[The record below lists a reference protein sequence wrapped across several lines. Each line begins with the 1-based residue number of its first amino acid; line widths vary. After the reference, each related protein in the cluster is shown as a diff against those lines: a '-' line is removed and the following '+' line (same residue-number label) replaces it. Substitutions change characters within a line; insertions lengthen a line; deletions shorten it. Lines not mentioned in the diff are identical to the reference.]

1 MKDFSAVDLTAAAVG
16 FPARLCVITRRD
28 GEVYRFA
35 ESDEPIVV
43 GGDTYSLAPGLQ
55 ISAIKHTSD
64 GGVPSC
70 TVAAVH
76 ELGGIFDTQDV
87 DIGFFDAAAVEIH
100 LVDRANLAAG
110 KGMMFKGTIADISYN
125 TEHQVI
131 FDVKGPVVS
140 AKVLMTQRR
149 SPMCR
154 TDLYSVLCGV
164 DKTAWDVATTVD
176 AIGTAF
182 SFTVTGGLSQATGWF
197 NQGVVVMPNGLGF
210 EIANWTQSTQ
220 TINTYLPINRILSA
234 GLALT
239 LYPGCDKTLGPN
251 GCQKYSN
258 QLNFQ
263 GEPHFTGTAAAA
275 QQV

>member
-1 MKDFSAVDLTAAAVG
+1 MKDFSCIDITAAAVG
-16 FPARLCVITRRD
+16 FPARICVITRRD

-43 GGDTYSLAPGLQ
+43 DGDTYALAPGLN
-55 ISAIKHTSD
+55 ISAVTHTD
-64 GGVPSC
+64 NGEVPSC
-70 TVAAVH
+70 SISAVH

-87 DIGFFDAAAVEIH
+87 DIGFFDAASVRIYM
-100 LVDRANLAAG
+100 VDRMNLAAG
-110 KGMMFKGTIADISYN
+110 KGLLFTGAIADTVYT
-125 TEHQVI
+125 TEHQVT
-131 FDVKGPVVS
+131 FNVKGPVVS
-140 AKVLMTQRR
+140 AKVLMTQKR

-164 DKTAWDVATTVD
+164 DKTDWDVATTVN
-176 AIGTAF
+176 AIVTAF
-182 SFTVTGGLSQATGWF
+182 SFTVTGGLSQPTGWF
-197 NQGVVVMPNGLGF
+197 NQGVAVMPNGLGF
-210 EIANWTQSTQ
+210 EIANWNQSTQ
-220 TINTYLPINRILSA
+220 TINTYLPINRIISV
-234 GLALT
+234 GMDLT

-251 GCQKYSN
+251 GCQKYNN